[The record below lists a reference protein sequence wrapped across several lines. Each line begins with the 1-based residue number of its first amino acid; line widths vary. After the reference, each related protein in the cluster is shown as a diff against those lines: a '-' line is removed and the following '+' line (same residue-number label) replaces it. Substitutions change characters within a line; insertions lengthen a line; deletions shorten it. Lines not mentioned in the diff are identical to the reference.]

1 MKETLNPT
9 TDLELQSH
17 IKVSCEIFSK
27 IDGESSTLTGQK
39 ETLFHAFAWETE
51 ALWQFLRVLIDDMDR
66 PLTDTV
72 EANTWL
78 ALFAATGLVL
88 GATYMLWLY
97 RRVMFGQVVSAK
109 VQSMERM
116 QLREYGIFL
125 PLTILVLF
133 FGVYPMALLDVMDVS
148 IQFILDDLTASGVAL
163 LAAR

>member
-72 EANTWL
+72 EFIDYVRDRL
-78 ALFAATGLVL
+78 LEEMSDEDLKEL
-88 GATYMLWLY
+88 
-97 RRVMFGQVVSAK
+97 K
-109 VQSMERM
+109 K
-116 QLREYGIFL
+116 REN
-125 PLTILVLF
+125 P
-133 FGVYPMALLDVMDVS
+133 
-148 IQFILDDLTASGVAL
+148 
-163 LAAR
+163 